1 MSDIA
6 YNAIQAVNIATLSYC
21 KFLSA
26 NDTGDTGGHQAG
38 IYIAKKASCILFDK
52 LGEKGTNKD
61 KYVKIRWQDDFTTNS
76 RFIYYGKG
84 TRDEYR
90 ITCLGKGFPFLRPEH
105 TGDLFILIKNSAED
119 YSGYILETEDEIDT
133 FLGAFA
139 MGPTDV
145 GNIIQENSRPLEE
158 RTEVAFSEY
167 IAQLTDDFPT
177 SVEMAR
183 TARRIY
189 NEIFNC
195 KENIILRPD
204 EHLISWID
212 TEYSLFRKIEFIRY
226 RDMIVNGFQTVEE
239 FINIANMALNRRKSR
254 AGKSLEHHLSA
265 IFDEN
270 TIPYKAQP
278 TTEGNKKPD
287 FIFPSETA
295 YHDVNFPLDRLVF
308 LGAKTTC
315 KDRWRQIINEAN
327 KIRNKHLFTLQQG
340 ISAKQLDEM
349 EAENVTLVV
358 PAPYI
363 TTYPAEKRGS
373 IWTLQKFIVYAK
385 EKLGV

>member
-1 MSDIA
+1 
-6 YNAIQAVNIATLSYC
+6 
-21 KFLSA
+21 
-26 NDTGDTGGHQAG
+26 
-38 IYIAKKASCILFDK
+38 
-52 LGEKGTNKD
+52 
-61 KYVKIRWQDDFTTNS
+61 
-76 RFIYYGKG
+76 
-84 TRDEYR
+84 
-90 ITCLGKGFPFLRPEH
+90 
-105 TGDLFILIKNSAED
+105 
-119 YSGYILETEDEIDT
+119 
-133 FLGAFA
+133 